1 MTCVIS
7 TATAAPAIVNGL
19 LFPILFISGT
29 FYPVQPTSI
38 LGRIASVFPVQPFE
52 QAMFAVFDPR
62 LIGSGIEIEPLLLML
77 GWGGVALVV
86 AVKRFRWEPR
96 ST

>member
-7 TATAAPAIVNGL
+7 TATASPAIVNGV

-29 FYPVQPTSI
+29 FYPVQSGSL

-52 QAMFAVFDPR
+52 QAMFAVFDP
-62 LIGSGIEIEPLLLML
+62 LGSGIEAKTLLLML
-77 GWGGVALVV
+77 GWGVVALIV

-96 ST
+96 SS